1 MSVRKVFR
9 RGLIAAVLLCGG
21 ERLFALDCKEVS
33 KLTDFYFK
41 MHYSFDQFDDE
52 LSGRTLDNFIK
63 VWDSQKLYFYASD
76 IDEFRKV
83 YGKKFDDI
91 IPNSDCT
98 GIDFIMNRYSQRFM
112 ERQAFIKKAIAMKH
126 DFTVDEYLEVDR
138 KSMNYAK
145 SSEELDERWR
155 KRVKLQI
162 LDLKPSVPTI
172 EKIRE
177 KLVKRYEL
185 LVKRHNELTKDN
197 VYGAYLNA
205 FAMALDP
212 HTSYMPPDDV
222 EDFRIRTRLSLEGIG
237 ASLRSED
244 GYTIV
249 ANLVKGGAAE
259 KGGIL
264 KENDKI
270 IAVGQ
275 GDSEAVDVVDW
286 DLQEVVK
293 KIRGPRGTTVK
304 LTVLRESPEE
314 TKKIIIPIVREKIQ
328 LVEQQASSKTYNVET
343 NASGAKETLKVGV
356 ITLPSFYIDFEGKH
370 RKLKDYRSSARDTA
384 REIERLKRDKVDAI
398 ILDLRNNGGG
408 GLEESVDVA
417 GLFFDKGPVVQ
428 QKFQS
433 SRVEVLSDDDDF
445 THYKGPLLVLINRNS
460 ASASEIVAGAI
471 QDYGRGLIVGDSHTF
486 GKGTVQNLND
496 VPGNLGAVKVTV
508 AKYYRPSGK
517 TTQIKGVDADIRL
530 PSIMDELEVGEKF
543 YDYALPYETIK
554 KLSHESFNYIKP
566 YTKTLADR
574 AEKRI
579 ASNDDFKKIN
589 DEIKA
594 FKDKETERNRI
605 SLKEKPVTKEEVKP
619 ADDKTDKALKD
630 AEDGG
635 ETDEETNL
643 ADDVYLQESLKI
655 AGDYVQ
661 LFKGKKLGDV
671 ALPELVAMQAKKDAP
686 AVTDKTK
693 TSDTTKK
700 KN

>member
-1 MSVRKVFR
+1 
-9 RGLIAAVLLCGG
+9 
-21 ERLFALDCKEVS
+21 
-33 KLTDFYFK
+33 
-41 MHYSFDQFDDE
+41 
-52 LSGRTLDNFIK
+52 
-63 VWDSQKLYFYASD
+63 
-76 IDEFRKV
+76 
-83 YGKKFDDI
+83 
-91 IPNSDCT
+91 
-98 GIDFIMNRYSQRFM
+98 
-112 ERQAFIKKAIAMKH
+112 
-126 DFTVDEYLEVDR
+126 
-138 KSMNYAK
+138 
-145 SSEELDERWR
+145 
-155 KRVKLQI
+155 
-162 LDLKPSVPTI
+162 
-172 EKIRE
+172 
-177 KLVKRYEL
+177 
-185 LVKRHNELTKDN
+185 
-197 VYGAYLNA
+197 
-205 FAMALDP
+205 
-212 HTSYMPPDDV
+212 
-222 EDFRIRTRLSLEGIG
+222 
-237 ASLRSED
+237 
-244 GYTIV
+244 
-249 ANLVKGGAAE
+249 
-259 KGGIL
+259 
-264 KENDKI
+264 
-270 IAVGQ
+270 
-275 GDSEAVDVVDW
+275 
-286 DLQEVVK
+286 
-293 KIRGPRGTTVK
+293 
-304 LTVLRESPEE
+304 
-314 TKKIIIPIVREKIQ
+314 
-328 LVEQQASSKTYNVET
+328 
-343 NASGAKETLKVGV
+343 
-356 ITLPSFYIDFEGKH
+356 
-370 RKLKDYRSSARDTA
+370 
-384 REIERLKRDKVDAI
+384 
-398 ILDLRNNGGG
+398 
-408 GLEESVDVA
+408 VA

-554 KLSHESFNYIKP
+554 KLSHESFNYIRP

-579 ASNDDFKKIN
+579 ASNEDFKKIN

-594 FKDKETERNRI
+594 FKDKEAERNRI
-605 SLKEKPVTKEEVKP
+605 SLKEKPVTKEEAKP
-619 ADDKTDKALKD
+619 AEDKTDKALKD

-635 ETDEETNL
+635 ESDEETNL

-686 AVTDKTK
+686 VVTDKTK